1 MPMPEV
7 ADPIGAAAVG
17 FPAKKMEGFV
27 EAPLSERGLEIAKSR
42 EELLRLLHDL
52 PESEFELSLTDLVEK
67 GTGVAGDPVANK
79 AASLLEGQLNRANV
93 VSKERR
99 RRKKKKRS
107 SSRSSFG
114 SSSDGVLLNFYVPA
128 SLSRS
133 LTTPRSSRRPAAAAA
148 TTDWR
153 RQEDREM
160 KTLGCWSGLWQ
171 RGRGK

>member
-1 MPMPEV
+1 MPMPTPMPMPMPEA
-7 ADPIGAAAVG
+7 ADPIVAAAVG

-67 GTGVAGDPVANK
+67 GTGFAGDPVANK
-79 AASLLEGQLNRANV
+79 GASLHEGQLNRATV
-93 VSKERR
+93 LSKERR
-99 RRKKKKRS
+99 RRKKKQRSS

-114 SSSDGVLLNFYVPA
+114 SSSSDGVLLNFYVPA

-133 LTTPRSSRRPAAAAA
+133 LTTPRSSRRPAAAA
-148 TTDWR
+148 TTVWR
-153 RQEDREM
+153 QHEVSRR
-160 KTLGCWSGLWQ
+160 
-171 RGRGK
+171 

>member
-1 MPMPEV
+1 MPEA

-79 AASLLEGQLNRANV
+79 GASLHEGQLNRASV
-93 VSKERR
+93 VGKERR
-99 RRKKKKRS
+99 RRKKKRS

-153 RQEDREM
+153 QQEDREM